1 MGIFKVVIGSK
12 TMLIKWSRIM
22 NAVLKGSVVVSMLA
36 VTALLLASAQAS
48 AL

>member
-1 MGIFKVVIGSK
+1 MGIFSSK

-22 NAVLKGSVVVSMLA
+22 NAVLKGSVVISMLA